1 MFQVNLESKIV
12 QYNLYSIFNITL
24 VNTCQSIWT
33 GQTINDSIV
42 CADKDGTSVCSGDS
56 GGPLVIMED
65 GQYKLLGATSW
76 GQAFCNEQGMPQA
89 WANIQAPQYN
99 EWMRTNAGL

>member
-1 MFQVNLESKIV
+1 
-12 QYNLYSIFNITL
+12 
-24 VNTCQSIWT
+24 
-33 GQTINDSIV
+33 
-42 CADKDGTSVCSGDS
+42 
-56 GGPLVIMED
+56 MED
-65 GQYKLLGATSW
+65 GEWKLLGAVSW

>member
-1 MFQVNLESKIV
+1 MFQVGINYIFSIV
-12 QYNLYSIFNITL
+12 YIIL
-24 VNTCQSIWT
+24 VATCQSIWT

-65 GQYKLLGATSW
+65 GEWRLLGAVSW